1 MNTTHADAV
10 PVVYDLRL
18 IGRNL
23 LIVVPWTS
31 FLYIGYQLTNR
42 YQLRSPAT
50 LPMLPFE
57 QDIPFLVWTVLP
69 YFLLIGGM
77 YLPVLLQSRARLLES
92 MIALTVT
99 VTINYSIFIFYPTV
113 FERPPTPAGDGLAE
127 TLYRWLISIDTPA
140 NCFPSGHIS
149 VPAIGCWYLL
159 HERSRTRGR
168 WITVVYA
175 VLALSVLT
183 TKQHY
188 AIDILGGLVTATVG
202 IILGSRLARRF
213 RIAERWA

>member
-1 MNTTHADAV
+1 MGDTTRADTV

-31 FLYIGYQLTNR
+31 FLYVGYQLTNR
-42 YQLRSPAT
+42 YQLRPPAT

-77 YLPVLLQSRARLLES
+77 YLPVLLQSRARLIES
-92 MIALTVT
+92 MMALTVT
-99 VTINYSIFIFYPTV
+99 VTINYSIFIIYPTV
-113 FERPPTPAGDGLAE
+113 FERPPAPAGDGTCAE

-140 NCFPSGHIS
+140 NCFTLRP
-149 VPAIGCWYLL
+149 YQ
-159 HERSRTRGR
+159 R
-168 WITVVYA
+168 
-175 VLALSVLT
+175 
-183 TKQHY
+183 
-188 AIDILGGLVTATVG
+188 
-202 IILGSRLARRF
+202 ARR
-213 RIAERWA
+213 RLLVS